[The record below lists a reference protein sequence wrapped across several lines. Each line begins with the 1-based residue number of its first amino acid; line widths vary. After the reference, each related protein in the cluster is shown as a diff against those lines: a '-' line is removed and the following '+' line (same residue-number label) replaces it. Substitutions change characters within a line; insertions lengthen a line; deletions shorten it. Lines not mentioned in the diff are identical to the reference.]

1 MHKLWLIVKR
11 EYTSRVTG
19 RAFLIGTFL
28 MPLGLTAIIALNVK
42 LAVYK
47 DDHKK
52 RIAVVDP
59 SHLFDTYKLKKSINL
74 ELIPVD
80 APVDS
85 LIAASH
91 HAQYD
96 GFIIIPPIADFK
108 TEKLT
113 VSYYSDEK
121 LNYDVKTDLMNA
133 IREKLRDYKIKAL
146 DIDTV
151 KLNAL
156 DTRITI
162 EPNPITGGKKS
173 SSISGDVAMGIGMIM
188 GFFMYFAVVF
198 FSVMTFRSVM
208 EEKTSRI
215 VEVIISSVKPFQLMM
230 GKILGVGAVGLTQF
244 LIQIVLI
251 IGLAVGLKT
260 FMHVT
265 PPSVSPV
272 SADPM
277 MAQSMKNLQN
287 VDSFTTVL
295 YEIQHQN
302 WLMIIPVFLLFF
314 ILGYILY
321 ASLFAA
327 MGSAVGDDAGEAQS
341 LTFPIMIPIIIAI
354 YLMTTAVRSP
364 QSSLAFWSSIIPFFS
379 PIVMPALLPFNPPA
393 WQIGLSLVLLICTVF
408 LLVWLAGRIYRI
420 GILMYGQ
427 KIKMKDMLKWMFRSD
442 I

>member
-1 MHKLWLIVKR
+1 MQKLWLIIKR
-11 EYTSRVTG
+11 EYVTRITSR
-19 RAFLIGTFL
+19 AFIMGTFL
-28 MPLGLTAIIALNVK
+28 MPLGLLAIIALNVK

-52 RIAVVDP
+52 RIAVIDP
-59 SHLFDTYKLKKSINL
+59 SHLFNTYQLTHFTNV
-74 ELIPVD
+74 ELIPLNV
-80 APVDS
+80 PIDS
-85 LIAASH
+85 LKKNAHPSE
-91 HAQYD
+91 YD
-96 GFIIIPPIADFK
+96 GFLIIPPIADFV
-108 TEKLT
+108 TDNLT

-121 LNYDVKTDLMNA
+121 LSFDLKNDLKNA
-133 IREKLRDYKIKAL
+133 LQDRLREYKIKAL
-146 DIDTV
+146 EIDTV

-156 DTRITI
+156 DTKITI
-162 EPNPITGGKKS
+162 DPNSITGDKKS

-188 GFFMYFAVVF
+188 GLLMYFAVIL

-215 VEVIISSVKPFQLMM
+215 VEVIISSVKPFQLML

-244 LIQIVLI
+244 LLQILLMIGILI
-251 IGLAVGLKT
+251 GAKT

-265 PPSVSPV
+265 PPPSNMNMS
-272 SADPM
+272 DPA
-277 MAQSMKNLQN
+277 MAQSMKDLQN
-287 VDSFTTVL
+287 SDSFTNVFF
-295 YEIQHQN
+295 EIQHQN

-321 ASLFAA
+321 SSLYAA
-327 MGSAVGDDAGEAQS
+327 LGSAVGDDAGEAQS
-341 LTFPIMIPIIIAI
+341 LTFPIIIPIIIAI
-354 YLMTTAVRSP
+354 YLMTTAIRAPNSN
-364 QSSLAFWSSIIPFFS
+364 LAFWSSIIPFFS

-393 WQIGLSLVLLICTVF
+393 WQIALSLFLLIGTVI

-427 KIKMKDMLKWMFRSD
+427 KVKLKDMIKWMFRSD